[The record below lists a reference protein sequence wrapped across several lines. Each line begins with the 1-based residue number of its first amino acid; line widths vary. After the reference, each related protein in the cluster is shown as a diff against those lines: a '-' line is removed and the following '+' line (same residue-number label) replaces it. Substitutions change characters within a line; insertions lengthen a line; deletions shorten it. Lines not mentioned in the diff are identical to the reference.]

1 MRNINSKYA
10 SVVLLSAITATSAFL
25 ASCDKE
31 ESDLLP
37 TTDVPA
43 LTVGVAEGDENVS
56 LKENAK
62 VDLFAFAADG
72 NVLAKATATADAEGK
87 LTGTESIT
95 AVMQDGVQLVAYS
108 PSGLWRMETFNQ
120 PVEFAVQTDQTLL
133 ENYQASDLM
142 MSSITPVSDGKASLV
157 MNHTMTKVTVHISDV
172 TGDYDLSKAVL
183 TMNGVHTTVT
193 ADLHQNTVATLE
205 EKTGVV
211 YPYSP
216 SVNAFRASA
225 TAIVAPCQVKRGTQL
240 VKVTLDG
247 KDFTYTIPEDAEWQ
261 AGKDNVYSMRLTYQ
275 GLVPVN
281 STVTNW
287 GEGDSNLT
295 GPVEEFVKYV
305 VGDYL
310 LSDGKFAK
318 ADKLTDEQKAKVVAV
333 VFSEEVSETDKEAGY
348 NAYAMGISCVTGKK
362 YGFTDLV
369 GEEVADY
376 TKAIE
381 ILDGR
386 IKTKQMMESSGYKA
400 VTDKQNTIFG
410 CLENYG
416 QSYILPSS
424 SIASEWFVPSFGQMI
439 QILNNLGGA
448 NLSADTEIVESNFNP
463 MYSSTD
469 RKIIDNINE
478 SVSAVYGDK
487 ELISTSQANVY
498 ATTTEN
504 GTNFWC
510 VQTLTTNGFSWAFG
524 RNPGRSGSNR
534 SLIPCTAIKL
544 P

>member
-43 LTVGVAEGDENVS
+43 LTVSVAEGDENVS

-216 SVNAFRASA
+216 SDNAFRASA

-295 GPVEEFVKYV
+295 GPVEEFVKYG

-333 VFSEEVSETDKEAGY
+333 VFSEEVSEADKAEGY
-348 NAYAMGISCVTGKK
+348 NAYAMGLESVTGK
-362 YGFTDLV
+362 YGITTG
-369 GEEVADY
+369 GENVSDY
-376 TKAIE
+376 TVAIQD
-381 ILDGR
+381 IDGR
-386 IKTKQMMESSGYKA
+386 TNTKALMEAAGSTSLNGTVFGILSSYKY
-400 VTDKQNTIFG
+400 T
-410 CLENYG
+410 
-416 QSYILPSS
+416 LPSTGTS
-424 SIASEWFVPSFGQMI
+424 GWFVPSFGQMI

-448 NLSADTEIVESNFNP
+448 GLNAETEVTPENEKPF
-463 MYSSTD
+463 YTSTD
-469 RKIIDNINE
+469 KSVFSNVNAYVTKAGVSTELLSTTSISNIY
-478 SVSAVYGDK
+478 VT
-487 ELISTSQANVY
+487 STVNSNK
-498 ATTTEN
+498 
-504 GTNFWC
+504 FWC
-510 VQTLTTNGFSWAFG
+510 IQTQGGWNWAFG
-524 RNPGRSGSNR
+524 RNAGRDSGFNR
-534 SLIPCTAIKL
+534 YLIPCTAIKL